1 MDQECKFALIEF
13 GEREK
18 TGYWLLKSG
27 DMICKNLSLAHT
39 YWYPDDITQ
48 KEADCELRDL
58 AEHYDNVAV
67 AVPFPKHLNFHV
79 SNPAKESE
87 SEVSA

>member
-1 MDQECKFALIEF
+1 MMC
-13 GEREK
+13 
-18 TGYWLLKSG
+18 T
-27 DMICKNLSLAHT
+27 NHSLAHT

-48 KEADCELRDL
+48 EEADCELRDL

-67 AVPFPKHLNFHV
+67 IVPLPEHLSFSV
-79 SNPAKESE
+79 LNPVERSE

>member
-1 MDQECKFALIEF
+1 MDQGCKFALIEF

-18 TGYWLLKSG
+18 TGYWFLKGG
-27 DMICKNLSLAHT
+27 DMMCKNPSLTHT

-48 KEADCELRDL
+48 EEADCELRDL
-58 AEHYDNVAV
+58 AEHYDDVAV
-67 AVPFPKHLNFHV
+67 AVPLPKHLNFYML
-79 SNPAKESE
+79 NPAKGSE